1 MRYGYTIVYV
11 ADVAATLDF
20 YERAFGLTRR
30 FLHES
35 GEYGELETG
44 ETTLAF
50 SRHDLATT
58 LFPLDYAPI
67 QPDQPPAG
75 VELGLV
81 TEDVA
86 GAYARAVAAG
96 AAPLKEPSQKPWGQT
111 VGYVR
116 DLNGVLI
123 ELCSPMA

>member
-11 ADVAATLDF
+11 ADVEATLQF
-20 YERAFGLTRR
+20 YERAFGLPRR

-35 GEYGELETG
+35 GQYGELETG
-44 ETTLAF
+44 TTTLAF
-50 SRHDLATT
+50 SRHDLAGG
-58 LFPLDYAPI
+58 LFPGGYVPVR
-67 QPDQPPAG
+67 PSEKPVG

-86 GAYARAVAAG
+86 GAYARAVNAG
-96 AAPLKEPSQKPWGQT
+96 ATPLKEPAEKPWGQT

-116 DLNGVLI
+116 DLNGVLV
-123 ELCSPMA
+123 ELCSPMG